1 LDEWGLIRVV
11 RTVLAQLG
19 MNNEESFRAET
30 ILRLLIQHQN
40 WVFSLP
46 ENTTYSLVETWFTE
60 EEIRTFLNVNRY
72 RDILWF
78 NQEAFEEMMW
88 WMMTVALIRLSSDQ
102 NINFAELVERLFDA
116 YELIEKVLKAEKTSE
131 YQVEKLLEG
140 LK

>member
-1 LDEWGLIRVV
+1 
-11 RTVLAQLG
+11 
-19 MNNEESFRAET
+19 
-30 ILRLLIQHQN
+30 
-40 WVFSLP
+40 
-46 ENTTYSLVETWFTE
+46 
-60 EEIRTFLNVNRY
+60 
-72 RDILWF
+72 LWF